1 MRLRLG
7 VKLCLFLSNQ
17 GVHCCVYIY
26 VCVSVCETVC
36 VTEENVLKCICI
48 CTGGVPFCDS
58 RHHAD
63 LISVITAC
71 QPGAL
76 GTSVKLFCILLSA
89 LNVFVFFIFQLS
101 VSVY

>member
-1 MRLRLG
+1 M
-7 VKLCLFLSNQ
+7 
-17 GVHCCVYIY
+17 YIY

-36 VTEENVLKCICI
+36 VTEENVLKCIYI

-63 LISVITAC
+63 LISIITAC

-76 GTSVKLFCILLSA
+76 GTGVKLFCILLSA